1 MRASAMLLLLG
12 VLAGCIESGAEE
24 LADMEC
30 PQESEL
36 TYESFG
42 AEFLDTYC
50 QKCHASDADDRNGAP
65 GSFHFDTVE
74 DVRERAARIF
84 VRAAA
89 SNTSMP
95 PGPDDP
101 PEEERM
107 LLAEWL
113 ACGAP

>member
-1 MRASAMLLLLG
+1 MRTSLLAI
-12 VLAGCIESGAEE
+12 VIALAGCIESGADRIE
-24 LADMEC
+24 DMEC

-36 TYESFG
+36 TYQSFG
-42 AEFLDTYC
+42 DGFLDTYC
-50 QKCHASDADDRNGAP
+50 QRCHASGSDDRNGAP
-65 GSFHFDTVE
+65 GAFHFDTVE
-74 DVRERAARIF
+74 DVRENADRIF

-89 SNTSMP
+89 DNTSMP